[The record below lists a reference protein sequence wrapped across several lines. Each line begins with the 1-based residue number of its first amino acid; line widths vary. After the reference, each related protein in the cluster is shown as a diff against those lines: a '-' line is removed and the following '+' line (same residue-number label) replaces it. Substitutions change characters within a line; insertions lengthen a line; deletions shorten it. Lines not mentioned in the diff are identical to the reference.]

1 MKKIPYASA
10 IRVSL
15 IYLAFSTLWIVF
27 SDYVLVLFFDDV
39 NQYRNFSTYK
49 GLFFIAVSALIIY
62 YLVRSEVI
70 YIKGM
75 YDKIEVLKNYDTLTH
90 AYNRI
95 KFNEEIE
102 RIEEHKINVSIIMS
116 DINGLR
122 LINELYS
129 SQEGDK
135 TLQSYTKI
143 LRDTLPKN
151 THIARIGGD
160 EFCCI
165 LYNCNYDRLVKFV
178 QQIEAT
184 VKNTKIYDI
193 ECSVAVGYSNTSSDM
208 QNIHEALFQ
217 AEDRLLKNKLLLK
230 ESASNSIITTLK
242 TTLFERSDETEQ
254 HASRLKVYCSRI
266 GETLNMRH
274 NEIDELNLLA
284 ILHDI
289 GKIGIE
295 DKILKKPGK
304 LTPTEFT
311 KMKQHPVIGYK
322 IASSV
327 PQLEAISYFI
337 LTHHERWDG
346 KGYPKGLKGEDIP
359 LASRILAVVDAYD
372 AMTNDR
378 VYRKAMPQSD
388 AIKELVNNKGSQF
401 DPEVTNIFLDL
412 IAKDTF
418 LGIDFDVD

>member
-15 IYLAFSTLWIVF
+15 IYLVFSTLWIVF
-27 SDYVLVLFFDDV
+27 SDYLLVLIFDDV

-49 GLFFIAVSALIIY
+49 GLFFIVVSALIIY

-70 YIKGM
+70 YIKSM
-75 YDKIEVLKNYDTLTH
+75 YEKMEVLENYDTLTH
-90 AYNRI
+90 AYNRK
-95 KFNEEIE
+95 KFNAEIE
-102 RIEEHKINVSIIMS
+102 RIEEEKQNVSIIMS

-122 LINELYS
+122 LVNELYS

-135 TLQSYTKI
+135 ALQAYTKI
-143 LRDTLPKN
+143 LRDALPKN
-151 THIARIGGD
+151 SHIARIGGD

-165 LYNCNYDRLVKFV
+165 LYDCNYDELVKHV
-178 QQIEAT
+178 QRIEKRVT
-184 VKNTKIYDI
+184 DFKVFDI
-193 ECSVAVGYSNTSSDM
+193 DCSVAIGYSNTCSEI
-208 QNIHEALFQ
+208 QNVHEALFQ

-242 TTLFERSDETEQ
+242 TTLFERSDETEL
-254 HASRLKVYCSRI
+254 HAARLKTYCSKI
-266 GETLNMRH
+266 GEALKMRH

-295 DKILKKPGK
+295 DKILKKPGR
-304 LTPTEFT
+304 LTPTEFN

-337 LTHHERWDG
+337 LTHHERYDG
-346 KGYPKGLKGEDIP
+346 TGYPKGIKGKDIP

-378 VYRKAMPQSD
+378 VYRKAMPQSE
-388 AIKELVNNKGSQF
+388 AIKELEVNKGSQF
-401 DPEVTNIFLDL
+401 DPDIVEIFLDL
-412 IAKDTF
+412 LRKDSF
-418 LGIDFDVD
+418 SSIDFEVV